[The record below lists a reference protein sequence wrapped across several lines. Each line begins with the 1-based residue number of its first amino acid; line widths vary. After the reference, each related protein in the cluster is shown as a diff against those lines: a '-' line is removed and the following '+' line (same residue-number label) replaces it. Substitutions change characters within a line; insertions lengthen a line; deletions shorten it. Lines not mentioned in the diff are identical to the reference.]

1 MNNPNPF
8 PGPTSDGGWELDKY
22 ADEHHL
28 VRELHAGAYG
38 RFHQAIAPLGETIPM
53 ADFKLP
59 RLIVIGNQH
68 RGKSSLL
75 ESITKC
81 PIFPRGKGSFET
93 TTRAPVCLHM
103 EHVKDIKDKVIS
115 VTFQPPTGQHVNEKL
130 ESENDIVGVV
140 QKIMDSIDKDTIL
153 ATEVIITIRSPA
165 MTTIEFVDLPGMVE
179 DPPAKRQQTE
189 DLVQSY
195 LADQRNLV
203 LCVEEASCSSLDS
216 TQAVGRVRAQ
226 GRASQ
231 TIMVLTKADLVDP
244 TVIAQRLWRRAL
256 GSSGEPVHKDFAGCV
271 VVINSNH
278 HAQVSLIDACMHS
291 ANPHELETLTF
302 ERSVLPKLPQMP
314 QHMAQL
320 EPGLRLNLT
329 IPNLIAQV
337 EAMYRR
343 YIIDHWQESARA
355 TLRQKVLKAEQVVA
369 QLGLPPEDLNINTV
383 MQEVWEQLDFQ
394 QMVLQL
400 CDERTGHST
409 AIYADSNKIQTL
421 KKLSGNLP
429 DYGYHT
435 LEHREQLKTMA
446 ATAMSSIDQWMD
458 QAAYLKIVHRAIRQ
472 AFKAKTASRLARFL
486 SLKDEIIQHGIQRA
500 VNTQQ
505 IRADLMADLRP
516 IAAMMRLHFTLL
528 RSGLGCLRDMEQAA
542 QTAVIQE
549 VFLPLRQPALFAA
562 CVPDSFPL
570 VETAADQQRR
580 EETTRALLN
589 LRHALNV
596 VDTIHIQ
603 VDKLPAS

>member
-355 TLRQKVLKAEQVVA
+355 TLRQKVLDGQKKLAR
-369 QLGLPPEDLNINTV
+369 LGKPVEDLTVKTV
-383 MQEVWEQLDFQ
+383 MEEVWLQLDFQ
-394 QMVLQL
+394 GMALRL
-400 CDERTGHST
+400 CDESARDQTT
-409 AIYADSNKIQTL
+409 IYTNPDQTQTL
-421 KKLSGNLP
+421 RELSHSLQSQGQ
-429 DYGYHT
+429 HT
-435 LEHREQLKTMA
+435 LQHRKQLKNTA
-446 ATAMSSIDQWMD
+446 AIAMSSIDRWLD
-458 QAAYLKIVHRAIRQ
+458 EAAYLRILKQAISQ
-472 AFKAKTASRLARFL
+472 AFDVATCMRLARFQ
-486 SLKDEIIQHGIQRA
+486 SLKEEIIERGIQRA
-500 VNTQQ
+500 INPQQ
-505 IRADLMADLRP
+505 IRAELMADLRP
-516 IAAMMRLHFTLL
+516 IAAMMRLDCRELA
-528 RSGLGCLRDMEQAA
+528 SGLQDLEKATH
-542 QTAVIQE
+542 TAVIQE
-549 VFLPLRQPALFAA
+549 VILPLQQSAIFAA
-562 CVPDSFPL
+562 CVPATFPL
-570 VETAADQQRR
+570 AETAADQRDR
-580 EETTRALLN
+580 EGAMNTLLN
-589 LRHALNV
+589 LQHALSV
-596 VDTIHIQ
+596 IETIHTQ
-603 VDKLPAS
+603 VDNIPVG